1 MIFLFVHIRSI
12 QTKYQFLISKRKS
25 ASLKHCNDSKAFFK
39 YSNDM
44 GDIYGKITEYNPNI
58 KRKQLIV
65 FDNMIGNMLN
75 T

>member
-1 MIFLFVHIRSI
+1 
-12 QTKYQFLISKRKS
+12 
-25 ASLKHCNDSKAFFK
+25 
-39 YSNDM
+39 M

-58 KRKQLIV
+58 KRKQLMV